1 LASDPDLMKAMS
13 NPKVMEAF
21 QAMLSNP
28 MSAMQYMN
36 DPEVG
41 PVIQKMMAAY
51 GMPGGGMPGGGFG
64 GMPGG
69 GPFGGGAAGAGS
81 SAADDVD

>member
-1 LASDPDLMKAMS
+1 MQ
-13 NPKVMEAF
+13 AF

-28 MSAMQYMN
+28 MSAMQYMS

-51 GMPGGGMPGGGFG
+51 GMPGMPGGGAPG
-64 GMPGG
+64 GG
-69 GPFGGGAAGAGS
+69 GPFGGFGGAAPGGRG

>member
-1 LASDPDLMKAMS
+1 
-13 NPKVMEAF
+13 
-21 QAMLSNP
+21 MLSNP

-51 GMPGGGMPGGGFG
+51 GMPGGGIPGGGFGGMPGGGFG

-69 GPFGGGAAGAGS
+69 GPGPFGGGAAPGGQPGS